1 MTGSPLTARH
11 LPSLSTRLG
20 TVRSPLAIR
29 VARVAFIALAAAG
42 CGTLVLWPYL
52 APSGDRLHIAASLPV
67 VDLGQ
72 DRDAVLDAVYT
83 GIDRSGRPFSLHS
96 ILIRPVDRERSRVQ
110 LASPELSMTLAD
122 GRPVRMQANLG
133 VYDQDQWILALTGKV
148 VLDVGQDYQ
157 MKTESTLL
165 DIRNE
170 RAEGDKPVLAAG
182 PFGHLQADGFRLEEG
197 GKTLTFLGRSR
208 LISRE
213 TFDAG
218 AS

>member
-1 MTGSPLTARH
+1 MRS
-11 LPSLSTRLG
+11 SLSLRAASAAFIG
-20 TVRSPLAIR
+20 LAI
-29 VARVAFIALAAAG
+29 AG

-52 APSGDRLHIAASLPV
+52 APSGDRLQIAASLPV

-72 DRDAVLDAVYT
+72 DRDAVLDAIYT
-83 GIDRSGRPFSLHS
+83 GIDRRGRPFSLHS
-96 ILIRPVDRERSRVQ
+96 TLIRPVDGKRDRVQ
-110 LASPELSMTLAD
+110 LTAPQLSMTLAD

-133 VYDQDQWILALTGKV
+133 VYDQDQWILALSGKV
-148 VLDVGQDYQ
+148 VLEVGQDYQ
-157 MKTESTLL
+157 MKTEATLL
-165 DIRNE
+165 DIRKE
-170 RAEGDKPVLAAG
+170 RAEGNTPVLASG

>member
-1 MTGSPLTARH
+1 MTGSSVTAGRF
-11 LPSLSTRLG
+11 PNAVSQPGAMRSL
-20 TVRSPLAIR
+20 LALR
-29 VARVAFIALAAAG
+29 VARAAFIALAATG

-52 APSGDRLHIAASLPV
+52 APTGDRLHIAASLPV
-67 VDLGQ
+67 VELGQ
-72 DRDAVLDAVYT
+72 DRDAVLDAIYT
-83 GIDRSGRPFSLHS
+83 GIDRRGRPFSLHS
-96 ILIRPVDRERSRVQ
+96 PLIRPVDSEREQVQ
-110 LASPELSMTLAD
+110 LTAPRLSMTLAD

-133 VYDQDQWILALTGKV
+133 MYHQDRLILALRGKV
-148 VLDVGQDYQ
+148 VLEVGQEYS

-165 DIRNE
+165 DIRKE
-170 RAEGDKPVLAAG
+170 RVEGNKPVLASG